1 MQNASPL
8 SPTKESTCLWRAA
21 RQIAA
26 RVVSFVLL
34 TGVAQA
40 QQTWAPL
47 GGGTFDW
54 NNNANWS
61 PGPFPNANGAVA
73 NQNQNI
79 TGAQTINLNQNITLG
94 ILNIGDSNGSDT
106 QLIAPGSLSTATI
119 TFDDSVG
126 TSQINKGGGNL
137 STITAA
143 INVLDILDVAANT
156 GTLSLDGG
164 ITIGGPVQEALR
176 KTGGGTLRIRG
187 NLNILNTSGLADP
200 TRGMSVNGGT
210 TEISGSGNTVANGI
224 HVLGG
229 TLNFGR
235 GDANSVISFTGGQ
248 GAIRLEAG
256 TINIGVTGSA
266 NNTTTNVSLDI
277 DRIVNLNGTLNLQNS
292 TNGTG
297 ITGTAGTTTLNAGTN
312 GTLTLDGGTTTVY
325 RADGNA
331 LGTVV
336 FPANAKLVLNNNAT
350 FNFTDN
356 VNNNA
361 TPNANTTLNS
371 AVVTMADTS
380 GINVGD
386 SVTGTNIPANA
397 RVLAIN
403 PNVSITLSHNATA
416 GGAITD
422 LSARSNINLQSITS
436 TSNGTIMRSQAGNGT
451 LTVGGDG
458 VNDVFNGSLNLTT
471 SGGNSRIIKVGA
483 ETLTLGGT
491 VDNSSGRLEVLEG
504 TAVLAKES
512 SASVHALG
520 ASLVVGEPDTGV
532 DAGTEVAQVAGT
544 YVGTGSNLLQANFR
558 DQIFRG
564 VGVTVNSGA
573 VMDLMGN
580 FEGIN
585 TLGGT
590 GIVRSSVAGGTL
602 LIGENNPGTFI
613 FPGTMVDGGGQLSFW
628 KGGFNGD
635 VVLTANNTYTGE
647 TLVGRNNL
655 VLQGANG
662 AITGTGNIYV
672 NRFSFLRLDNNT
684 NVNNNRVNDNA
695 NLILDQGEIRMV
707 RNNAVSPGGNT
718 TEEIGPLTLRNYNVI
733 RMDHTNVGAASST
746 VVNVMTLNFASYNRD
761 PGGTVSILDQA
772 GAIFFTATNPQTAN
786 SRVTLDVLPTGSL
799 VGTTAAS
806 NTAAAD
812 TKVLLGAYAVG
823 NGNEFMT
830 VQTVSGV
837 NYIRPLQTT
846 DYNTSITG
854 SIAASNI
861 PAVAGAGTY
870 DDNLRTG
877 ADLTFQQNMAY
888 NAIRMTNNVSTV
900 RAVATTI
907 ADGKTLHLGGV
918 SAIPGCQIATDG
930 SGMIWLTG
938 SAALTIQG
946 GTFDF
951 GAREALVRVDAS
963 RINPT
968 QTATLTNN
976 SATLTGVDTTG
987 VGVGDRVTGTNIPGN
1002 AEIVQ
1007 VIGSGPGSTL
1017 VLNVPAQ
1024 QSGAITDLQVFANAR
1039 IDSVITGTAGFTKT
1053 GGNTLELT
1061 SPSSYS
1067 GLTNVAEGDL
1077 RIFDDR
1083 ALGLGGAGNGTR
1095 VTAGRT
1101 FTLNSGI
1108 NVNNEA
1114 LDLLGNSV
1122 LQIIDRNNNWN
1133 GNIQINPTDTAG
1145 QNVNMTFRAQGNGV
1159 LTVNGGVTTPGTN
1172 RALGYSDINPT
1183 YNNEAEGQ
1191 QFILENYGGTG
1202 GVMNFNGPISD
1213 RLGAS
1218 AAGGAAHDELNVVI
1232 RGYTGQPVS
1241 TNSDFVVNL
1250 ADVSRVNGRLDLR
1263 SGFVHIGS
1271 DYAGNNPIS
1280 TRGATIRLSD
1290 GGNVDRSGSVAALLM
1305 TTPGTVFRG
1314 GQINVGENSGSY
1326 SSKST
1331 AIIGGLANSGTILFG
1346 TDQGSMDMNP
1356 IAGTGA
1362 LNSVT
1367 TSAINSTITVS
1378 STSSVAATSGATV
1391 ITMSSVSGLAVGQGI
1406 SGPGIQANTRITGIA
1421 GNNVTLSLGTSAAV
1435 NSGTSFTYHI
1445 SPISA
1450 ADTANGS
1457 EKIVLNSVVG
1467 LNIGDGI
1474 SGSGVPAGTRI
1485 SDIDLGT
1492 NTITITRPTTA
1503 AATVNTVYSFYNAA
1517 ANTVQMSNTAG
1528 LRIGMGI
1535 SGTGVPAGA
1544 IITSI
1549 SPGATPTD
1557 PGSVTLSVPLNNFAG
1572 SNTSYTL
1579 PLPGVAY
1586 QTINRAAG
1594 GVNVSGGT
1602 VLQLFSVAGLS
1613 VGTLVTNTG
1622 TNSQIAQGTRIVSID
1637 PATDQVT
1644 LSNPLGGNVGNVAIN
1659 FQKVSNFAESRLYA
1673 PEGGMV
1679 DFQMRL
1685 LDDGGFGLQNEIGA
1699 ITKVGRG
1706 TVQLSGSGAG
1716 AGDVDG
1722 GVNLF
1727 GGTLLFSYDNL
1738 NRNNS
1743 RVNGVANNTNN
1754 NPLTSG
1760 PGISNSPYQLTLAG
1774 GDLLLRDDE
1783 ARNTVE
1789 SLRGTLTIRPGHSV
1803 IDIQGANSSQIT
1815 LHLGYNND
1823 FPIGATAANPLP
1835 DPNLYWREPDR
1846 FAGGTM
1852 QIFYDGTGTG
1862 GGGAARAFYSQNAP
1876 VAKIGGGDVGGGVL
1890 GFGSIIPYTSIKL
1903 DGGGIPTDHVDFA
1916 IFFPVADLASGGSS
1930 TIFADAEGVMTATNS
1945 YDPQSVYPT
1954 GQGDLTKW
1962 ANAVKG
1968 LTAPI
1973 GQGNYGY
1980 MTDSYIGGT
1989 TPFSNSL
1996 TPNSGSDFV
2005 GARVV
2010 RFVADAANNT
2020 LQLGTTTRLVLGT
2033 NGDSTYQA
2041 VGGAVRD
2048 GGAILISDLVSASAP
2063 HDQFIKGGSLTS
2075 AYSSSYFSQ
2084 SVMPGPYTQQ
2094 AAPAVTSNDL
2104 TVFNYNPTGVAHI
2117 ESAIVNYNLG
2127 TPLNLVLAGPGTT
2140 HLQPT
2145 ATNTYT
2151 GVTYLNDSTLWVS
2164 DGSKFGN
2171 GTGAIYMNGGTL
2183 EFAHDVT
2190 ASRATAGIAP
2200 TLASSRTITLGGD
2213 GGSIRTTAAGTTLT
2227 YGGTLRS
2234 EDNILPL
2241 RLAEH
2246 NPTANYGVGD
2256 FIKEGQGRLVLTND
2270 VVVGGAGWNAY
2281 YGLTEVNAGTL
2292 QLNINTA
2299 NSGILGSND
2308 ANLDRTIIRAAGKL
2322 ELQMNGITAS
2332 SDEWIELDG
2341 GTLGTTPAHVDGSL
2355 NGVIT
2360 VGASSGRISVLG
2372 GSLRLSAEAG
2382 FLTGTGDLFKSGA
2395 GTLYLNENSP
2405 DFSGDWL
2412 IEEGR
2417 VVGRSQGT
2425 PLGQGGQI
2433 QMGSIAATGGVAE
2446 LYLESR
2452 TTGAV
2457 FNTEFVVEQD
2467 IIVNP
2472 EASGTQV
2479 KRIGARDFDDSTAAA
2494 QQFDR
2499 YSYKGGITL
2508 NDELVVSY
2516 ADNTNN
2522 TGIPGAGADRIIAL
2536 DGGIVGG
2543 AGNLRTEII
2552 YAGGHVPSADKDLR
2566 VTFELNGDSTG
2577 WGGDLF
2583 MGNSVSDLDLQH
2595 FVRLGNNNALKS
2607 DNDVN
2612 LSLNNSLQAGG
2623 RTVTAGNLLVVP
2635 GGIAAGTG
2643 AGTSAN
2649 GIVVENAALAAGT
2662 ITFTQT
2668 VNEQWDV
2675 LFRDGTTP
2683 VNYVM
2688 QDCPISS
2695 SLSIGKEG
2703 LATAVITQNNTYSG
2717 TTLVSAGTLQVGSGG
2732 TTEVAPGGVGAG
2744 QAGNG
2749 RGETGLG
2756 STRVLDGAMLSGTGL
2771 VNGLL
2776 NAPYSS
2782 ITTTNG
2788 SNQLIF
2794 SNPANLSIG
2803 QTVASSALTGG
2814 SGVITAINGY
2824 AVTVSSNA
2832 NSSGSSATATVTT
2845 NHDIEGLLSPG
2856 DGHQVASSTLAA
2868 SSGSTTISVDN
2879 AGGLVVGMRVYGTGI
2894 AAGTTISSV
2903 AGAVVTLSTPTVGA
2917 ALLGADYSFGAAGTG
2932 SIGTLSTGGNVDA
2945 TLARMLMQVSSP
2957 TGNYSTP
2964 LDLIVGGPNYATAL
2978 SSIVTTFGTA
2988 NPLPG
2993 THDHLQINGGL
3004 LLAGT
3009 SLVSVVDAGATYA
3022 VGNVFNLLDWVS
3034 ILPGGFDTGGLV
3046 RAGGLAGDLELP
3058 TLSSATM
3065 AWDTSK
3071 FLTDGVLVVVAVPEP
3086 GRILLIGLGT
3096 ALSMLRRRR
3105 R

>member
-1 MQNASPL
+1 MHSSTSLFLNLLRKL
-8 SPTKESTCLWRAA
+8 SPATVRLA
-21 RQIAA
+21 
-26 RVVSFVLL
+26 VSLGMLHFA
-34 TGVAQA
+34 GVAYSQVRD
-40 QQTWAPL
+40 WVPL
-47 GGGTFDW
+47 VGGTYDW
-54 NNNANWS
+54 NNNSNWNPAS
-61 PGPFPNANGAVA
+61 FPNGNGAVA
-73 NQNQNI
+73 NQNQDI
-79 TGAQTINLNQNITLG
+79 TGNQTVNLNQNITLG
-94 ILNIGDSNGSDT
+94 ILNIGDSNGSHT

-126 TSQINKGGGNL
+126 TAQINKVGGNS
-137 STITAA
+137 STVSAA
-143 INVLDILDVAANT
+143 INVLDILDVNVT
-156 GTLSLDGG
+156 GTLLLTGG
-164 ITIGGPVQEALR
+164 VTIGAPGGQEALR
-176 KTGGGTLRIRG
+176 KAGGGTLRIQG

-200 TRGMSVNGGT
+200 TRGMSMTAGT
-210 TEISGSGNTVANGI
+210 MEISGTGNTVSNGI

-235 GDANSVISFTGGQ
+235 GDSNNVVTFTGGQ
-248 GAIRLEAG
+248 GALRLEAG
-256 TINIGVTGSA
+256 TINIGAAGSV
-266 NNTTTNVSLDI
+266 NNTTTDVSIDI

-297 ITGTAGTTTLNAGTN
+297 ISGTAGTTTLNAGAT

-336 FPANAKLVLNNNAT
+336 FPVNTKLVMNNTAT

-361 TPNANTTLNS
+361 TASASTTLNS
-371 AVVTMADTS
+371 PVVTMTNTS

-397 RVLAIN
+397 RVIAIT

-416 GGAITD
+416 GAAITD
-422 LSARSNINLQSITS
+422 LSVRANINLVSLTS
-436 TSNGTIMRSQAGNGT
+436 TSNDTVLRSQAGNGT

-458 VNDVFNGSLNLTT
+458 VNDVFNGSMNLTT
-471 SGGNSRIIKVGA
+471 SGGNSRIIKVGS

-491 VDNSSGRLEVLEG
+491 ADNSSGRLEVLEG
-504 TAVLAKES
+504 TAVLAKAS

-532 DAGTEVAQVAGT
+532 DAGAEVAQVAGT
-544 YVGTGSNLLQANFR
+544 YVGTGSILGQANFR

-573 VMDLMGN
+573 ALDLMGN
-580 FEGIN
+580 FEGFN

-602 LIGENNPGTFI
+602 LVGENNPGTFTYA
-613 FPGTMVDGGGQLSFW
+613 GTMVDGGGQLSFW
-628 KGGFNGD
+628 KGGSGGD
-635 VVLTANNTYTGE
+635 VVLTGNNTYTGE

-655 VLQGANG
+655 ILQAANG
-662 AITGTGNIYV
+662 AITGTGNIHV
-672 NRFSFLRLDNNT
+672 NRFSTLRLDNQT
-684 NVNNNRVNDNA
+684 NINNNRVNDNA

-707 RNNAVSPGGNT
+707 RNSTAGAGGNT
-718 TEEIGPLTLRNYNVI
+718 SEEIGALNLRNYNII
-733 RMDHTNVGAASST
+733 RMDHTNVGGGTT
-746 VVNVMTLNFASYNRD
+746 VTNVMTLNFASYNRD
-761 PGGTVSILDQA
+761 PGGTVSILDNA
-772 GAIFFTATNPQTAN
+772 GASFFTATNPQSAN
-786 SRVTLDVLPTGSL
+786 SRVTLDVLPTSNL
-799 VGTTAAS
+799 VGTTVAS
-806 NTAAAD
+806 NVAAAD

-837 NYIRPLQTT
+837 NYIRPLQTS
-846 DYNTSITG
+846 DYNTSFTG
-854 SIAASNI
+854 TVAATNI
-861 PAVAGAGTY
+861 PALAGAGTY

-877 ADLTFQQNMAY
+877 ADLTFQQNMAF
-888 NAIRMTNNVSTV
+888 NAMRMTNNVSTV

-907 ADGKTLHLGGV
+907 ADGKALHLGGV
-918 SAIPGCQIATDG
+918 GAIPGCQVATDG

-946 GTFDF
+946 GTLDF

-963 RINPT
+963 RINST
-968 QTATLTNN
+968 QAATLTNN
-976 SATLTGVDTTG
+976 STTITGVDTTG
-987 VGVGDRVTGTNIPGN
+987 MGVGDRVIGTNIPGN

-1007 VIGSGPGSTL
+1007 IIGTGPGSTL

-1039 IDSVITGTAGFTKT
+1039 IDSVITGSSGFTKT
-1053 GGNTLELT
+1053 GGNTLEL
-1061 SPSSYS
+1061 SSASTYS

-1083 ALGLGGAGNGTR
+1083 ALGLSGPGNGTR

-1108 NVNNEA
+1108 NVDNET
-1114 LDLLGNSV
+1114 LDLLGNST
-1122 LQIIDRNNNWN
+1122 LQIIDRNNNWD
-1133 GNIQINPTDTAG
+1133 GDILINPTDTAG

-1183 YNNEAEGQ
+1183 YINEAEGQ

-1202 GVMNFNGPISD
+1202 GIMNFNGPISD
-1213 RLGAS
+1213 RLGLS
-1218 AAGGAAHDELNVVI
+1218 AVGGAAHDELNVVI
-1232 RGYTGQPVS
+1232 RGYTGQPVT

-1263 SGFVHIGS
+1263 SGYVHIGS
-1271 DYAGNNPIS
+1271 DYAGNNPIA
-1280 TRGATIRLSD
+1280 TRGATIRLTD
-1290 GGNVDRSGSVAALLM
+1290 GGNVDRSNSVAALLM

-1314 GQINVGENSGSY
+1314 SQINVGENTGSY
-1326 SSKST
+1326 SSRST

-1356 IAGTGA
+1356 IAGTGG
-1362 LNSVT
+1362 LNAVT
-1367 TSAINSTITVS
+1367 TTPINSTISVS
-1378 STSSVAATSGATV
+1378 STSSAAAAQGATV
-1391 ITMSSVSGLAVGQGI
+1391 ITMSSVAGLAVGQGI
-1406 SGPGIQANTRITGIA
+1406 SGPGIQANTRISGIA

-1435 NSGTSFTYHI
+1435 TIGTSFTYHI

-1450 ADTANGS
+1450 TDTANGS
-1457 EKIVLNSVVG
+1457 EAIVLNSVAG

-1474 SGSGVPAGTRI
+1474 SGAGVPAGTRI
-1485 SDIDLGT
+1485 SDINVGT

-1503 AATVNTVYSFYNAA
+1503 AANSNTVYSFYNAS

-1528 LRIGMGI
+1528 LRVGMGL
-1535 SGTGVPAGA
+1535 SGTGIPVGA
-1544 IITSI
+1544 TITSI
-1549 SPGATPTD
+1549 TPGALPAD
-1557 PGSVTLSVPLNNFAG
+1557 PGTITLSVPLNNFAG
-1572 SNTSYTL
+1572 SDTTYTL
-1579 PLPGVAY
+1579 PLASVSY

-1602 VLQLFSVAGLS
+1602 ILQLFSVAGLKE
-1613 VGTLVTNTG
+1613 GTLVTNTG
-1622 TNSQIAQGTRIVSID
+1622 TNSQIPAGTRIVSIN

-1644 LSNPLGGNVGNVAIN
+1644 LSNALAGNVANVAIN

-1673 PEGGMV
+1673 PEGGSV

-1685 LDDGGFGLQNEIGA
+1685 LDDGGFGLQNEVGA

-1706 TVQLSGSGAG
+1706 TVQLSGSAAG

-1727 GGTLLFSYDNL
+1727 GGTLVFSYDSL

-1754 NPLTSG
+1754 NPLLSG

-1783 ARNTVE
+1783 FRNTVE

-1823 FPIGATAANPLP
+1823 FPIGATALNPSP

-1916 IFFPVADLASGGSS
+1916 MFFPVADLASGGSS
-1930 TIFADAEGVMTATNS
+1930 TIYADAEGVMTATNS

-1968 LTAPI
+1968 LTAPV

-1980 MTDSYIGGT
+1980 MTDSYIGGAT
-1989 TPFSNSL
+1989 AFSNSL
-1996 TPNSGSDFV
+1996 APNSGSDFV
-2005 GARVV
+2005 GARVI
-2010 RFVADAANNT
+2010 RFVADAVDNT
-2020 LQLGTTTRLVLGT
+2020 LQLGAATRLVLGT

-2048 GGAILISDLVSASAP
+2048 GGAILISNLVSTTAP
-2063 HDQFIKGGSLTS
+2063 HDQFIKGGSVTS
-2075 AYSSSYFSQ
+2075 AYASTYFSQ

-2094 AAPAVTSNDL
+2094 AAPAATSNDL
-2104 TVFNYNPTGVAHI
+2104 TILNYNPTGVVHI
-2117 ESAIVNYNLG
+2117 ESAIVNYNAG

-2140 HLQPT
+2140 HLQP
-2145 ATNTYT
+2145 AASNTYT

-2164 DGSKFGN
+2164 DGSKFGS
-2171 GTGAIYMNGGTL
+2171 GTGAVYMNGGTL
-2183 EFAHDVT
+2183 EFAHDVA
-2190 ASRATAGIAP
+2190 ASRATVAIAP
-2200 TLASSRTITLGGD
+2200 TLASTRTITLGGD
-2213 GGSIRTTAAGTTLT
+2213 GGAIRTTAPGTTLT
-2227 YGGTLRS
+2227 FGGTIRS

-2246 NPTANYGVGD
+2246 NPAENLGVGD
-2256 FIKEGQGRLVLTND
+2256 FAKEGLGRLVLTND
-2270 VVVGGAGWNAY
+2270 VASGATGWNAY

-2292 QLNINTA
+2292 QLNVNTA

-2308 ANLDRTIIRAAGKL
+2308 ANLDRTIIRAGAKL
-2322 ELQMNGITAS
+2322 DLQMTGVAAS
-2332 SDEWIELDG
+2332 TGEWIEFDG
-2341 GTLGTTPAHVDGSL
+2341 GTLGTTASHVDGSL
-2355 NGVIT
+2355 NGVIR
-2360 VGASSGRISVLG
+2360 VGAASGQITTLG
-2372 GSLRLSAEAG
+2372 GSLRFNPDAG
-2382 FLTGTGDLFKSGA
+2382 YLTGTGDLFKNGS

-2405 DFSGDWL
+2405 DFSGDW
-2412 IEEGR
+2412 IVEEGR
-2417 VVGRSQGT
+2417 IVGRSQGT
-2425 PLGQGGQI
+2425 PLGRGGDI
-2433 QMGSIAATGGVAE
+2433 QLGSTLSTGGVAE
-2446 LYLESR
+2446 IYLESR
-2452 TTGAV
+2452 TTGAT
-2457 FNTEFVVEQD
+2457 FNTEYVVEQD
-2467 IIVNP
+2467 ILVNP
-2472 EASGTQV
+2472 EASGTQI
-2479 KRIGARDFDDSTAAA
+2479 KRLGARDFDDSVAGA
-2494 QQFDR
+2494 QQYDR
-2499 YSYKGGITL
+2499 YAYRGGITL
-2508 NDELVVSY
+2508 NDELLVSY
-2516 ADNTNN
+2516 ADNKNN
-2522 TGIPGAGADRIIAL
+2522 AAIPAAGADRIIAL
-2536 DGGIVGG
+2536 NGGIVGG
-2543 AGNLRTEII
+2543 AGNLRTEIL
-2552 YAGGHVPSADKDLR
+2552 YAGGHAPSADKDLR

-2577 WGGDLF
+2577 WAGDLF
-2583 MGNSVSDLDLQH
+2583 MGNSASDQDLQH

-2612 LSLNNSLQAGG
+2612 VSLNNALQAGG
-2623 RTVTAGNLLVVP
+2623 RTVTAGNLFVVP
-2635 GGIAAGTG
+2635 GSIAAGTG
-2643 AGTSAN
+2643 AGTAAN
-2649 GIVVENAALAAGT
+2649 GIIIENAAATPGS
-2662 ITFTQT
+2662 IIFTQT
-2668 VNEQWDV
+2668 VNEQWDS

-2683 VNYVM
+2683 VNYVTH
-2688 QDCPISS
+2688 DCPFNS
-2695 SLSIGKEG
+2695 SLSIGKAG
-2703 LATAVITQNNTYSG
+2703 LATAVITQNNTYTG

-2732 TTEVAPGGVGAG
+2732 TTEVAAGSTGAG
-2744 QAGNG
+2744 QVGNG
-2749 RGETGLG
+2749 LGETGLG
-2756 STRVLDGAMLSGTGL
+2756 GTTVLDGAMLSGTGL
-2771 VNGLL
+2771 VNGLR
-2776 NAPYSS
+2776 NAAYTN
-2782 ITTTNG
+2782 ITTSSG
-2788 SNQLIF
+2788 SNQLVF

-2803 QTVASSALTGG
+2803 QTVTSSALTGG

-2824 AVTVSSNA
+2824 TVTVSSNA
-2832 NSSGSSATATVTT
+2832 NTSGTSATATVTT

-2868 SSGSTTISVDN
+2868 TSGSTTITVDHV
-2879 AGGLVVGMRVYGTGI
+2879 GGLVAGMRVYGTGV
-2894 AAGTTISSV
+2894 AAGTTISSI
-2903 AGAVVTLSTPTVGA
+2903 AGSVVTLSAPTVGA

-2932 SIGTLSTGGNVDA
+2932 SIGTLSTAGNVDA

-2964 LDLIVGGPNYATAL
+2964 LDLMVGGPNYTTAL
-2978 SSIVTTFGTA
+2978 NSIVTTFGTA
-2988 NPLPG
+2988 NPVPG
-2993 THDHLQINGGL
+2993 AHDHLQINGGL
-3004 LLAGT
+3004 TLDGT
-3009 SLVSVVDAGATYA
+3009 SLIGVVDAGAAYA

-3046 RAGGLAGDLELP
+3046 RSGGLSGDLELP
-3058 TLSSATM
+3058 TLSSASL

-3071 FLTDGVLVVVAVPEP
+3071 FLSDGVLVVVAVPEP
-3086 GRILLIGLGT
+3086 GRLLLLGIGGVF
-3096 ALSMLRRRR
+3096 ALLRRRCR
-3105 R
+3105 